1 MKRVKSS
8 HNCFLSIKRIKSTHN
23 QRRFYRGA
31 SPATRPPPLFLGQ
44 CLQSKLT
51 YASNLVERKTLS
63 HIKLV
68 NLVKLHS
75 KYCRNIRPGG
85 PHAPHGPHSPG
96 GPPGPGGPPSPGG
109 LHDPGGPYG
118 LGGPHG
124 PCGPVVLMGPVS
136 LVGPVSLMSPV
147 GLVGPVGPVS
157 LVGPVGLVGLVA
169 PMGPVSL
176 VGSVGLGSGA
186 HVSGVPRGSGG
197 PKRQKREGCIFWA
210 CTCDCAV
217 CIHLTIL
224 FLLAPTGAL
233 VVMMVYYI
241 SVQRPLFRFSLC
253 PLVQLMLH
261 VSL

>member
-136 LVGPVSLMSPV
+136 LVGSVGLGGPVGPMCLVCPV
-147 GLVGPVGPVS
+147 GLVGQSAKSAKAVYFGPVHAT
-157 LVGPVGLVGLVA
+157 V
-169 PMGPVSL
+169 
-176 VGSVGLGSGA
+176 
-186 HVSGVPRGSGG
+186 
-197 PKRQKREGCIFWA
+197 Q
-210 CTCDCAV
+210 CAY
-217 CIHLTIL
+217 TWQSSS
-224 FLLAPTGAL
+224 
-233 VVMMVYYI
+233 Y
-241 SVQRPLFRFSLC
+241 
-253 PLVQLMLH
+253 
-261 VSL
+261 